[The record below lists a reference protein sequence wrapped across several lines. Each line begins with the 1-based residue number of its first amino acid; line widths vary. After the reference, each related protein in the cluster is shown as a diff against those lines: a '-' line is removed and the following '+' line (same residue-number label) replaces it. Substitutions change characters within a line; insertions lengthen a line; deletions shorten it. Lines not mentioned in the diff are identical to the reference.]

1 MDFGLDFKEWIILL
15 ASTMVL
21 FAVEICQSRVE
32 INELI
37 LEQNLTVRWIIY
49 YAVII
54 LIIIFGTYGFNYDAG
69 AFIYGGF

>member
-1 MDFGLDFKEWIILL
+1 ML
-15 ASTMVL
+15 AATAVL

-37 LEQNLTVRWIIY
+37 LEQKFILRWIIY